1 MNFGS
6 IFTGSFLTVSTIRP
20 DGTYLPFSADA
31 WRYAGGMTL
40 LGMLMVF
47 SVLAILWIVLAVFK
61 LIFVGVEPKKKQV
74 KTPAD
79 EVVATPVEEPSR
91 FLRAAT
97 LRRWW
102 IEQEN
107 PCEGRDLAISQFFSI
122 LGAVSPTVGAVTTP
136 EGGCHRTLYTCCM
149 DTATGSYYRRTESE
163 ISVSSVSLGSLDLHG
178 EKVQMVD

>member
-61 LIFVGVEPKKKQV
+61 LIFVGVEPRKKQV

-79 EVVATPVEEPSR
+79 EVVATPVEETEENIVSVEDNDNISGELLAVITAAVAAYMAEENGGEVPAGGFRVVSFKR
-91 FLRAAT
+91 TGARAWNA
-97 LRRWW
+97 
-102 IEQEN
+102 
-107 PCEGRDLAISQFFSI
+107 
-122 LGAVSPTVGAVTTP
+122 
-136 EGGCHRTLYTCCM
+136 
-149 DTATGSYYRRTESE
+149 
-163 ISVSSVSLGSLDLHG
+163 
-178 EKVQMVD
+178 K

>member
-79 EVVATPVEEPSR
+79 EVVATPVEETEENIVSVEDNDNISGE
-91 FLRAAT
+91 LLAVITAAVAAYMA
-97 LRRWW
+97 
-102 IEQEN
+102 EEN
-107 PCEGRDLAISQFFSI
+107 GGEAPVEGFRV
-122 LGAVSPTVGAVTTP
+122 VSFK
-136 EGGCHRTLYTCCM
+136 R
-149 DTATGSYYRRTESE
+149 TGSRAWNA
-163 ISVSSVSLGSLDLHG
+163 
-178 EKVQMVD
+178 K